1 MITLV
6 QLFRILENIC
16 ISKFRSESMTAM
28 SLQPYQ
34 RVLSIRD
41 ARRVL
46 LLGFLL
52 RLPIFSAGIILTLHV
67 VMTLGHSYADAGL
80 VAAAAT
86 IAIAISG
93 PWRGRL
99 LDRLGLRR
107 VVLPSMIVSA
117 ICWSIA
123 PFVSYVPL
131 LVLAVIGGL
140 FVVPTFSIIRQG
152 MIAAVPEEQRRTAL
166 SLDGMSVELA
176 FMVGPVVVVWLTTF
190 LPTAWVL
197 FGIEMLGVVLA
208 ALLWW
213 ADPALRSAEA
223 DEAGNAPGAIARR
236 SWFRVPFV
244 AICLAAAAS
253 TIVLGGSDVA
263 IVAAMRHW
271 DAVSQ
276 LAIVLI
282 PWSFGSLVG
291 GLIYGAMSR
300 GYSPFILLL
309 LLAVTTAPM
318 AFAPNLW
325 VFAAL
330 AVVSG
335 LFCAPTITATVDA
348 VSRVVPVAA
357 RGEAMGWHGSFMT
370 AGSAL
375 GAPVAGVAIDAGGFG
390 AGLLTVSAIGAVI
403 AVAGGGALLLR
414 SRRLMATHRLV
425 A

>member
-1 MITLV
+1 
-6 QLFRILENIC
+6 
-16 ISKFRSESMTAM
+16 M

-67 VMTLGHSYADAGL
+67 VTSLGHSYADAGL

-117 ICWSIA
+117 VCWSIA
-123 PFVSYVPL
+123 PFVGYLPL
-131 LVLAVIGGL
+131 LVLAVVGGL

-152 MIAAVPEEQRRTAL
+152 MIAAVPEDQRRTAL

-208 ALLWW
+208 AVLWW
-213 ADPALRSAEA
+213 ADPALRSAEVTDDA
-223 DEAGNAPGAIARR
+223 DTGAITRR
-236 SWFRVPFV
+236 SWFRVPFI

-276 LAIVLI
+276 LAVVLI

-291 GLIYGAMSR
+291 GLVYGAMSR
-300 GYSPFILLL
+300 GFSPFILLL
-309 LLAVTTAPM
+309 LLALTTAPM

-370 AGSAL
+370 AGSAV
-375 GAPVAGVAIDAGGFG
+375 GAPLAGVAIDSGGFG

-403 AVAGGGALLLR
+403 ALAGGAALLAR
-414 SRRLMATHRLV
+414 SRRLQSAHRL
-425 A
+425 AA

>member
-1 MITLV
+1 
-6 QLFRILENIC
+6 
-16 ISKFRSESMTAM
+16 M

-34 RVLSIRD
+34 SVLSIRD

-52 RLPIFSAGIILTLHV
+52 RMPIFSAGIILTLHV
-67 VMTLGHSYADAGL
+67 VTHLGHSYADAGL

-99 LDRLGLRR
+99 LDRMGLRR
-107 VVLPSMIVSA
+107 VLVPSMIVSA
-117 ICWSIA
+117 VCWSIA
-123 PFVSYVPL
+123 PFVGYVPL

-152 MIAAVPEEQRRTAL
+152 VIAAVPDDQRRTAL

-176 FMVGPVVVVWLTTF
+176 FMVGPVIVVWLTTF
-190 LPTAWVL
+190 LPTSWVL

-213 ADPALRSAEA
+213 ANPALRSAEV
-223 DEAGNAPGAIARR
+223 DESEVGATSRR
-236 SWFRVPFV
+236 SWFKVPFV
-244 AICLAAAAS
+244 AICLAATAS

-276 LAIVLI
+276 LAVVLI

-291 GLIYGAMSR
+291 GLVYGAMSR
-300 GYSPFILLL
+300 GFSPFILLL
-309 LLAVTTAPM
+309 MLALTTVPM
-318 AFAPNLW
+318 AFAPNMW
-325 VFAAL
+325 VFAIL
-330 AVVSG
+330 AVFSG

-348 VSRVVPVAA
+348 VSRVVPAVA

-375 GAPVAGVAIDAGGFG
+375 GAPLAGVAIDAGGFG
-390 AGLLTVSAIGAVI
+390 AGLLLVSAIGAAI
-403 AVAGGGALLLR
+403 AVGGGAAMLARSRVLR
-414 SRRLMATHRLV
+414 SRHALV

>member
-1 MITLV
+1 
-6 QLFRILENIC
+6 
-16 ISKFRSESMTAM
+16 M

-34 RVLSIRD
+34 RVLSIQD

-46 LLGFLL
+46 VLGFLL

-67 VMTLGHSYADAGL
+67 VTALGHSYADAGL

-107 VVLPSMIVSA
+107 VILPSMIVSA
-117 ICWSIA
+117 VCWSIA

-152 MIAAVPEEQRRTAL
+152 MIAAVPDDQRRTAL

-190 LPTAWVL
+190 LPTSWVL

-213 ADPALRSAEA
+213 ANPALRSVEA
-223 DEAGNAPGAIARR
+223 VDGSEPELTRR
-236 SWFRVPFV
+236 HWFRVPFV

-276 LAIVLI
+276 LAVVLI

-300 GYSPFILLL
+300 GFSPFILLL
-309 LLAVTTAPM
+309 MLALTTAPM

-325 VFAAL
+325 VFAIL
-330 AVVSG
+330 AVFSG

-375 GAPVAGVAIDAGGFG
+375 GAPMAGIAIDAGGFG
-390 AGLLTVSAIGAVI
+390 AGLLAVSAVGAVI
-403 AVAGGGALLLR
+403 ALGGGAGLLLR
-414 SRRLMATHRLV
+414 TRHLRHRHALV